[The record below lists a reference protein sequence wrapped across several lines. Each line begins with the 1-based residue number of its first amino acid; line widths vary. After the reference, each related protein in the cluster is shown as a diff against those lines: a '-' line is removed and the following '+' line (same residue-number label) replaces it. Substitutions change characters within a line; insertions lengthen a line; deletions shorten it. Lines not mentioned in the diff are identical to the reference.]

1 MEKLRYYRSS
11 VNNVGSNIPVQRVH
25 GSPRFVVIELSL
37 NTDSQSCD
45 RNFWKGR
52 IIGKSMKETGIELRN
67 ILIPLERSF
76 PPSARETRLFRCE
89 SGKGS
94 HEYIV

>member
-1 MEKLRYYRSS
+1 M
-11 VNNVGSNIPVQRVH
+11 NNVGSNIPVQRVH

-52 IIGKSMKETGIELRN
+52 IIGKSVKETGIELRN

-76 PPSARETRLFRCE
+76 PPSTRETRLSTLSMRKWQRVARVHRLE
-89 SGKGS
+89 R
-94 HEYIV
+94 

>member
-25 GSPRFVVIELSL
+25 GFVMELFL

-52 IIGKSMKETGIELRN
+52 IIGKSVKETGIELRN

>member
-25 GSPRFVVIELSL
+25 GFVMELFL

-45 RNFWKGR
+45 RNFWKTKNYWKKYER
-52 IIGKSMKETGIELRN
+52 NYIELRN